1 MLAEKKTGNNQEGYT
16 MEHSLLRP
24 HTCVQKCGIPLK
36 NALPLLRGS
45 TYYDH
50 NIQGGFGSDKRLD
63 EINRLQTSLGAL
75 TEEQLERRVAADF
88 CCIWRYD
95 YPNNVRRIC
104 EIIGGCTHTQLRLHY
119 QVSPT
124 RRAGFID
131 YAQALK
137 GWYEDKAPDDTDFFG
152 TADQQTVAKV
162 YAMLGTPD
170 PLKRKLAERTYW
182 GLASRVM
189 NCSFWGNNTSK
200 PETNLEPFT
209 VHPLTS
215 GWQARMHNLESEIR
229 QEMGSSAHDFLCDV
243 GGSSEPA
250 CHFKFMRR
258 VDILVSS
265 IGCMRWRGKLPP
277 KDTVIS
283 GRKQIT
289 RDILDVLAH
298 YWLNKP
304 LPEDRPEIAALRDE
318 LFGLLGEKDDFK
330 RWLTG
335 CLWKNI
341 KLQTKRHAYPMKR
354 WVELVQIAE
363 NFLD

>member
-1 MLAEKKTGNNQEGYT
+1 

-24 HTCVQKCGIPLK
+24 HTCVQKFGIPLK
-36 NALPLLRGS
+36 NALPLLQSGK
-45 TYYDH
+45 YYDH
-50 NIQGGFGSDKRLD
+50 NIRAGFGSDRALD
-63 EINRLQTSLGAL
+63 AINQLQKSLEPL
-75 TEEQLERRVAADF
+75 TDEQLTRRVAADF

-95 YPNNVRRIC
+95 YPGRVRCIC
-104 EIIGGCTHTQLRLHY
+104 EIIGGSTHTQLRLHY

-124 RRAGFID
+124 RRTEFID

-137 GWYEDKAPDDTDFFG
+137 GWCEDKTPDDTKFFG
-152 TADQQTVAKV
+152 TADKHIVAKV
-162 YAMLGTPD
+162 YEMLGEPD

-189 NCSFWGNNTSK
+189 NCSFWGDNMSE

-215 GWQARMHNLESEIR
+215 GWQARMHSLESEIQR
-229 QEMGSSAHDFLCDV
+229 VMGSAARDFLCDV

-265 IGCMRWRGKLPP
+265 IGCLHWRGKLPP
-277 KDTVIS
+277 KDEVIS
-283 GRKQIT
+283 GRRQIT
-289 RDILDVLAH
+289 QDILSVLAH
-298 YWLNKP
+298 YWRDEP
-304 LPEDRPEIAALRDE
+304 LPNDRPEIAALRDE
-318 LFGLLGEKDDFK
+318 LFGFLGEKNDFK
-330 RWLTG
+330 RWLAG
-335 CLWKNI
+335 SLWKNI
-341 KLQTKRHAYPMKR
+341 RVQTERHAYPMKR